1 MFIQGKWKNEIIK
14 QECERIKHENIQ
26 KKQEITQAIEEKKQE
41 ITHAIEEKNM
51 KHYDHFI
58 KKFIRQI
65 KRDFRQLR
73 REIGFTLLYTDFIQ
87 MIGIE
92 TGLSKPI
99 E

>member
-1 MFIQGKWKNEIIK
+1 
-14 QECERIKHENIQ
+14 
-26 KKQEITQAIEEKKQE
+26 
-41 ITHAIEEKNM
+41 M
-51 KHYDHFI
+51 KHYDQFI

-87 MIGIE
+87 MIDIE
-92 TGLSKPI
+92 SELSKPI